1 MKSKI
6 SLSFFLILL
15 ISSGF
20 GLSPTRAET
29 PASAAVDWSGILGG
43 AAYHIR
49 VPENWNGTLLVYA
62 HGYTFVQPDP
72 PDAAFGGEVF
82 EDILLAQGY
91 ALAGSAYQYLGWAVK
106 EGIHDTLVLTNFFRE
121 QAGEPDKIILY
132 GMSMGGTITA
142 KSIEKFPGIYD
153 GGIPMCGPLAGTG
166 FVDNILDVGLAY
178 DVAIGWPAAWGT
190 VEDPKIADVWTE
202 ILPVI
207 FDRIWYPDYYGRHEF
222 VRLVTNKPA
231 EDFYLTPDQGYG
243 FWVANILISY
253 ARAELE
259 LRAGGNPAQN
269 AGRVY
274 SLDDAEK
281 AYLAGLGVDADSLL
295 AAMNARANI
304 TADRNARNYL
314 EHYADF
320 TGRITRPVLT
330 LHNKY
335 DSVTPVE
342 MESAYREK
350 VVSAGYADNLIQV
363 YTDGLGH
370 CTFTPQ
376 QLLAVVAGMES
387 WLETGVAPEKV
398 SFPENIGFDNGFEP
412 LPWWIP

>member
-6 SLSFFLILL
+6 SLSFLLILL
-15 ISSGF
+15 VSSGLI
-20 GLSPTRAET
+20 LSPARAET
-29 PASAAVDWSGILGG
+29 STSVGLDVSGYIDG

-62 HGYTFVQPDP
+62 YGYTFIQPEP
-72 PDAAFGGEVF
+72 PDAAFMGEFF
-82 EDILLAQGY
+82 EDFLLTQGY
-91 ALAGSAYQYLGWAVK
+91 ALAGSAYQNLGWAVK

-121 QAGEPDKIILY
+121 QVGEPDKIILY

-153 GGIPMCGPLAGTG
+153 GGIPMCGSMAGVG
-166 FVDNILDVGLAY
+166 FVDNLLDTGLAY
-178 DVAIGWPAAWGT
+178 DVALGWPSTWGT
-190 VEDPKIADVWTE
+190 VEEPKIADVWAD

-207 FDRIWYPDYYGRHEF
+207 FDRIWHPDYYGMHEF

-231 EDFYLTPDQGYG
+231 EDFYIGDGYG

-253 ARAELE
+253 LRAELE

-314 EHYADF
+314 KNYSDL

-330 LHNKY
+330 LHTKY

-342 MESAYREK
+342 MVSAYRQE
-350 VVSAGYADNLIQV
+350 VVSAGYAHNLAQV
-363 YTDGLGH
+363 YTNGLGH
-370 CTFTPQ
+370 CTFTPE

-387 WLETGVAPEKV
+387 WLETGVAPDEAY
-398 SFPENIGFDNGFEP
+398 FPESIGFDNDFEP